1 MTNLARTNV
10 ERSQGFTGMSFGVDG
25 CRAGWFWVG
34 LKPDGTIL
42 CGVAEKLAELVNCAV
57 DTDRIFVDIPIGLQ
71 AETRRCDASA
81 RRFLGLPRA
90 SSVFPA
96 PAREALGCPDYAT
109 ASQRNQ
115 EETSRKLTKQTFAI
129 IPKIREVDTLLRASR
144 KARRIVREV
153 HPEVCFRGFAGR
165 SMTVNKKKPEGYRE
179 RVAVLGRLRPCV
191 EREIEDMVALHRDR
205 GVARD
210 DVVDAMAAVITAA
223 SDSSV
228 LRTLP
233 ETPEMDSQGLPMEM
247 VYADVCL
254 PGGTG
259 VPRPGKAVIPPEVR
273 RRIRD
278 KLSEI
283 ERQESVRILLAVESG
298 SRAWGFPSP
307 DSDFDVRFL
316 YARPR
321 DWYLSIDRRRDVIEC
336 PTEDMLDINGWDIR
350 KALGLLMKANPVL
363 SEWLFSPVRYKED
376 LACTERLREL
386 AARVAFG
393 RPARFHYLHLGR
405 SSYKKDIA
413 ARETVPLKK
422 YFYALRPA
430 LALRWL
436 RSRPDPPPMDLPGLR
451 AGLRLAP
458 GLDAEFDRLI
468 AAKAEMT
475 ELGKGPRIGALD
487 RFIESEFAIAEDSA
501 PPASAADPGLKEDAN
516 RVFREI
522 IDDGL

>member
-1 MTNLARTNV
+1 MTKTARANIG
-10 ERSQGFTGMSFGVDG
+10 RSQGFTGTSFGVDG

-34 LKPDGTIL
+34 LKPDGTVF
-42 CGVAEKLAELVNCAV
+42 CGVAERLAELVSRAR
-57 DTDRIFVDIPIGLQ
+57 DTDRIFVDIPIGLES
-71 AETRRCDASA
+71 ETRRCDARA
-81 RRFLGLPRA
+81 RGFLGHPRA

-96 PAREALGCPDYAT
+96 PAREVLGYPDYST

-115 EETSRKLTKQTFAI
+115 EETGRKLTKQTFAI
-129 IPKIREVDTLLRASR
+129 IPKIREVDRLLRASG

-165 SMTVNKKKPEGYRE
+165 PMKVNKKKPEGYRE
-179 RVAVLGRLRPCV
+179 RVAVLERLHPCA
-191 EREIEDMVALHRDR
+191 EREIEDMVARHRGR

-210 DVVDAMAAVITAA
+210 DVVDAMAAAITAA
-223 SDSSV
+223 SDSID

-233 ETPEMDSQGLPMEM
+233 ESPERDSEGLPMEM
-247 VYADVCL
+247 VYADVFL
-254 PGGTG
+254 PGRAR
-259 VPRPGKAVIPPEVR
+259 VPQPGKAVINPEVR
-273 RRIRD
+273 GQIGE

-283 ERQESVRILLAVESG
+283 ERRESVRILLAVESG

-321 DWYLSIDRRRDVIEC
+321 GWYLSIDKRRDVIEC
-336 PTEDMLDINGWDIR
+336 PAEDMLDINGWDIR
-350 KALGLLMKANPVL
+350 KALGLLLKANPVL
-363 SEWLFSPVRYKED
+363 SEWLSSPIRYKENP
-376 LACTERLREL
+376 ACTERLQEL

-393 RPARFHYLHLGR
+393 RPARFHYLHLGQ
-405 SSYKKDIA
+405 SSYERNIA

-436 RSRPDPPPMDLPGLR
+436 RMRPDPPPMDLPGLR
-451 AGLRLAP
+451 AGLRLDP
-458 GLDAEFDRLI
+458 GLDAELDRLI
-468 AAKAEMT
+468 AAKAGMT
-475 ELGKGPRIGALD
+475 ELGKSPRIGTLD
-487 RFIESEFAIAEDSA
+487 RFIESEFAFASDA
-501 PPASAADPGLKEDAN
+501 AAPASAADPGLIEDAN

-522 IDDGL
+522 IDEGP

>member
-1 MTNLARTNV
+1 MRRSAPADPILLMTNVLNL
-10 ERSQGFTGMSFGVDG
+10 SHH
-25 CRAGWFWVG
+25 
-34 LKPDGTIL
+34 L
-42 CGVAEKLAELVNCAV
+42 
-57 DTDRIFVDIPIGLQ
+57 
-71 AETRRCDASA
+71 RRLEIQASA
-81 RRFLGLPRA
+81 RRFLGHPRA

-96 PAREALGCPDYAT
+96 PAREALKCPDYAT
-109 ASQRNQ
+109 ASRSNQ
-115 EETSRKLTKQTFAI
+115 EETGRKLTKQTFAI
-129 IPKIREVDTLLRASR
+129 IPKIREVDTLLRVCG

-165 SMTVNKKKPEGYRE
+165 PMTVNKKRPEGYRE

-191 EREIEDMVALHRDR
+191 EREIEDMVARHRGR

-210 DVVDAMAAVITAA
+210 DVVDAVAAAITAA
-223 SDSSV
+223 SDSSD

-233 ETPEMDSQGLPMEM
+233 ETPERDSEGLPMEM
-247 VYADVCL
+247 VYADLFL
-254 PGGTG
+254 PGGAK
-259 VPRPGKAVIPPEVR
+259 VPQPGKAVITPEVQ
-273 RRIRD
+273 RRIKD

-283 ERQESVRILLAVESG
+283 EQQESVRILLAVESG

-321 DWYLSIDRRRDVIEC
+321 DWYLSIDKRRDVIEC
-336 PTEDMLDINGWDIR
+336 PAEDMLDINGWDIS
-350 KALGLLMKANPVL
+350 KALGLLLKANPVL
-363 SEWLFSPVRYKED
+363 SEWLSSPVRYKED

-393 RPARFHYLHLGR
+393 RPARFHYLRLGQ
-405 SSYKKDIA
+405 SSYERNIA

-436 RSRPDPPPMDLPGLR
+436 RMRPDPPPMDLPGLR

-458 GLDAEFDRLI
+458 RLDAEFDRLI
-468 AAKAEMT
+468 AAKAEMA
-475 ELGKGPRIGALD
+475 ELGKARRIGTLD
-487 RFIESEFAIAEDSA
+487 RFIESEFAFAGDASA
-501 PPASAADPGLKEDAN
+501 PASAADPGLIGDAN

-522 IDDGL
+522 IDGGP